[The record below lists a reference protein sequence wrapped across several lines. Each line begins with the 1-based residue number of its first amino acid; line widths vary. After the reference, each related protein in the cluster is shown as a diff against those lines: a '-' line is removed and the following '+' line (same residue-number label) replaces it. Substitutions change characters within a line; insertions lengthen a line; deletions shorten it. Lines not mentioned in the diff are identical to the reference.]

1 MDEEVSD
8 RVIEQRLR
16 NRVIDAVEVLAR
28 GNEGLVEVNYNR
40 VLFSVVD
47 LDATVGEVDTEP
59 FPVFGDVGERVR
71 RSPLRLPRQSEPSR
85 CV

>member
-28 GNEGLVEVNYNR
+28 GNEGLVEVN
-40 VLFSVVD
+40 
-47 LDATVGEVDTEP
+47 
-59 FPVFGDVGERVR
+59 
-71 RSPLRLPRQSEPSR
+71 
-85 CV
+85 

>member
-28 GNEGLVEVNYNR
+28 GNEGHKQSQIEGLLPWNYAS
-40 VLFSVVD
+40 L
-47 LDATVGEVDTEP
+47 
-59 FPVFGDVGERVR
+59 
-71 RSPLRLPRQSEPSR
+71 
-85 CV
+85 